1 MANIDKNDDNYIYF
15 WVGKNIKK
23 YRKQKG
29 WSQSKLVSECNFTDT
44 FISNIENNSFQSFS
58 LNTLYHISKKLEI
71 PIKLLFEEL
80 DEDAPLNEKK

>member
-1 MANIDKNDDNYIYF
+1 MANINKDDDKYIYF

-23 YRKQKG
+23 YRKLKG
-29 WSQSKLVSECNFTDT
+29 WSQSKLANECNFTDT
-44 FISNIENNSFQSFS
+44 FISNIENNSFQTFS

-80 DEDAPLNEKK
+80 EEDTTNNK

>member
-1 MANIDKNDDNYIYF
+1 MANINKDDDNYIYF

-23 YRKQKG
+23 HRKLKG
-29 WSQSKLVSECNFTDT
+29 WSQSKLANECNFTDT
-44 FISNIENNSFQSFS
+44 FISNIENNSFQTFS

-80 DEDAPLNEKK
+80 EEDTTNNK